1 MSAPGRPAHRMPPFV
16 VETFVWRMGVDHGS
30 SWFKPG
36 VLQKK
41 SSRFGTK
48 IWSMNLRLRGTSNYY
63 LHVPCEKLWI
73 LGVKPEV
80 LLGVFFVLATGD
92 QQLNDTKHYATLPIA
107 AARAAIVGYTATLYH
122 DAVHREVPSNKRK
135 NKSFLKCITK
145 TPQKPCCS
153 GFQPL
158 WVPDRDGLLDFRNF
172 QSWIEQTFFL
182 PAVISVNKE
191 ILHIWLCLK

>member
-1 MSAPGRPAHRMPPFV
+1 MIHESAAKGN
-16 VETFVWRMGVDHGS
+16 VELLFAR
-30 SWFKPG
+30 
-36 VLQKK
+36 
-41 SSRFGTK
+41 
-48 IWSMNLRLRGTSNYY
+48 SMWEIVNTW
-63 LHVPCEKLWI
+63 CEARSITWC
-73 LGVKPEV
+73 
-80 LLGVFFVLATGD
+80 FFCTGD

-122 DAVHREVPSNKRK
+122 DAVQREVPSNKRK